1 MSMPYL
7 IVALVLLGLLVAFQL
22 VLTVGIIKRLREHTA
37 LLSAVD
43 TSPAA
48 SPAVK
53 VGEEVGP
60 FATTT
65 VGGEPVSRDGLSGDT
80 LVGFFTPGCGPCE
93 KRLPEFVE
101 YARALPG
108 GRDGVLATVVAAEPA
123 EAAEYVAGLSQV
135 ARVVVE
141 DSDGPLTRAFRAT
154 AFPTVVMVAPGRDGR
169 VLVTADRI
177 RLDQPAGIPA

>member
-1 MSMPYL
+1 MPYL
-7 IVALVLLGLLVAFQL
+7 IAALVLVGLLCVFQL
-22 VLTVGIIKRLREHTA
+22 VLTVGVIKRLREHTA
-37 LLSAVD
+37 LLSGAN
-43 TSPAA
+43 TPPRP
-48 SPAVK
+48 PAVK

-65 VGGEPVSRDGLSGDT
+65 VSDEPVSRDGLLSGDT
-80 LVGFFTPGCGPCE
+80 LVGFFTLGCEPCA

-108 GRDGVLATVVAAEPA
+108 GRDRVLATVVTDDPAKAAA
-123 EAAEYVAGLSQV
+123 YVADLSPV
-135 ARVVVE
+135 ARVMVE
-141 DSDGPLTRAFRAT
+141 DSDGPLTSAFRVS
-154 AFPTVVMVAPGRDGR
+154 AFPTVVTVAPGTDGR